1 MRIARAA
8 LVLAIVV
15 VACPATSQAQ
25 ARYTTKTTG
34 DIVQLRDNSAD
45 VTVSV
50 MTSLGNAYEIV
61 VKGRN
66 VIQTTFT
73 STDQFRAN
81 PGLQGM
87 PLLAPFAN
95 RLDEM
100 AFYANGR
107 KYNFDPELGNV
118 RGPVPIHGLIRG
130 VPAWTLVAASADR
143 SSAWVTSRLDFYRN
157 PAWMKQFPFAH
168 TITVTYRVSDGVV
181 EVHTQLDNMSDEPM
195 PVAIGFHPSYWLT
208 DSVRNEWTL
217 SIGAR
222 THWLLND
229 AKVPTGSTEP
239 ITSFFPDPKN
249 VPLRNYTLDD
259 VFGDL
264 ERDAQG
270 RATMS
275 VRGQQQ
281 RLDIILGPRYKAA
294 VLWSIP
300 PTANRGG
307 GPGRGGQPAGQ
318 ARAAGPLGADP
329 ALPAASVPLSAKAEI
344 VPPDRGYIAFEP
356 MAGITNSMN
365 MAQKGTYKELQSVP
379 ARGRWEESFWIKA
392 TGF

>member
-1 MRIARAA
+1 MSAIRV
-8 LVLAIVV
+8 LVLVAVV
-15 VACPATSQAQ
+15 AACPATSQAQ
-25 ARYTTKTTG
+25 VRYTAKTNG
-34 DIVQLRDNSAD
+34 DIVQLRDNTAD

-50 MTSLGNAYEIV
+50 MTSLGSAYEIV
-61 VKGRN
+61 VKGQHL
-66 VIQTTFT
+66 IQTPFT
-73 STDQFRAN
+73 TTDQFRAN

-107 KYNFDPELGNV
+107 KFNFDPEIGNV
-118 RGPVPIHGLIRG
+118 RGPVPIHGFIRG
-130 VPAWTLVAASADR
+130 APAWSLVEANADR
-143 SSAWVTSRLDFYRN
+143 RSAWVTSRLDFYRN

-168 TITVTYRVSDGVV
+168 TITMTYRVSDGVV
-181 EVHTQLDNMSDEPM
+181 EVHVRLDNMSDEPM

-208 DSVRNEWTL
+208 DSVRDEWTL
-217 SIGAR
+217 SVGAR

-229 AKVPTGSTEP
+229 AKLPTGSTEP

-249 VPLRNYTLDD
+249 VPLKGYTLDD
-259 VFGDL
+259 VFSDL
-264 ERDAQG
+264 ERDGQG

-275 VRGQQQ
+275 VRGRQQ
-281 RLDIILGPRYKAA
+281 RIDVLFGPNFKAA
-294 VLWSIP
+294 VLWSVP
-300 PTANRGG
+300 PNSGRGG
-307 GPGRGGQPAGQ
+307 GPGRGGPA
-318 ARAAGPLGADP
+318 AAAGPRS
-329 ALPAASVPLSAKAEI
+329 ASMPLSAKPET
-344 VPPDRGYIAFEP
+344 VPPNRGYIAFEP

-365 MAQKGTYKELQSVP
+365 LAQKGIYKELQSVP

>member
-1 MRIARAA
+1 MRIAPAA
-8 LVLAIVV
+8 LVLAAVV
-15 VACPATSQAQ
+15 IACPAASPAQ
-25 ARYTTKTTG
+25 SRYAAKTTG

-50 MTSLGNAYEIV
+50 MTSLGSAYEIV
-61 VKGRN
+61 VKGQN
-66 VIQTTFT
+66 LIQTTFT
-73 STDQFRAN
+73 NTDQFRAN

-107 KYNFDPELGNV
+107 KFNFDPEIGNV
-118 RGPVPIHGLIRG
+118 RGPVPIHGFIRG
-130 VPAWTLVAASADR
+130 VPAWSLVEANADR
-143 SSAWVTSRLDFYRN
+143 RSAWVTSRLDFYRN

-168 TITVTYRVSDGVV
+168 TITLTYRVSDGVV
-181 EVHTQLDNMSDEPM
+181 EVHIRLDNMSDEPM

-208 DSVRNEWTL
+208 DSVRDEWTL
-217 SIGAR
+217 SVGAR

-229 AKVPTGSTEP
+229 AKLPTGSTEP
-239 ITSFFPDPKN
+239 TTSFFPDPKN
-249 VPLRNYTLDD
+249 VPLKGYTLDD
-259 VFGDL
+259 VFSDL
-264 ERDAQG
+264 ERNAQG
-270 RATMS
+270 LATMS
-275 VRGQQQ
+275 VRGRQQ
-281 RLDIILGPRYKAA
+281 RIDILLGPNFKAA

-300 PTANRGG
+300 PNPNRGG
-307 GPGRGGQPAGQ
+307 GQGRGGPA
-318 ARAAGPLGADP
+318 PLSGTRT
-329 ALPAASVPLSAKAEI
+329 ASVPLSAKPET

-365 MAQKGTYKELQSVP
+365 LAQKGIYKELQSVP
-379 ARGRWEESFWIKA
+379 ARGSWEESFWIRA